1 MPRSDL
7 STGALLLLL
16 QHQITG
22 CQRAARQA
30 IDLLDRL
37 DFAADTDDAQA
48 SSLFRQMRER
58 LEGELARSGT

>member
-1 MPRSDL
+1 MPRNDL
-7 STGALLLLL
+7 TTGALLLLL

-37 DFAADTDDAQA
+37 DFAADGDDAQD
-48 SSLFRQMRER
+48 SRLFRLMRER
-58 LEGELARSGT
+58 LEDELARSGA

>member
-16 QHQITG
+16 QHQLTG

-30 IDLLDRL
+30 VDLLDRL
-37 DFAADTDDAQA
+37 DLATAADDALA

-58 LEGELARSGT
+58 IEGELARSGT

>member
-1 MPRSDL
+1 MPRNDL
-7 STGALLLLL
+7 SSGALLLLL
-16 QHQITG
+16 QHQMTG

-37 DFAADTDDAQA
+37 DLASDADDAQA
-48 SSLFRQMRER
+48 SSLFRRMRDR

>member
-16 QHQITG
+16 QHQLTG

-30 IDLLDRL
+30 IDLFDRL
-37 DFAADTDDAQA
+37 DLAVGQEDALA
-48 SSLFRQMRER
+48 SGLFRQMRER
-58 LEGELARSGT
+58 LEGELVRSGT